1 MTNKNTEYEVN
12 NKNHKKNKKKQKKTR
27 DMNKGVIFIV
37 RFHDRVIIQN
47 LINEVKT
54 MWQPNLV

>member
-1 MTNKNTEYEVN
+1 
-12 NKNHKKNKKKQKKTR
+12 
-27 DMNKGVIFIV
+27 MNKGVIFIV

-54 MWQPNLV
+54 MWQPNNVV

>member
-12 NKNHKKNKKKQKKTR
+12 NKNLKKKKKKKTR

>member
-1 MTNKNTEYEVN
+1 
-12 NKNHKKNKKKQKKTR
+12 
-27 DMNKGVIFIV
+27 MNKGVIFIV
-37 RFHDRVIIQN
+37 RFHDTVIIQN

>member
-12 NKNHKKNKKKQKKTR
+12 NKNHKKKKKKTR
-27 DMNKGVIFIV
+27 DINKGVIFIV

>member
-12 NKNHKKNKKKQKKTR
+12 NKNHKKKKQKTR
-27 DMNKGVIFIV
+27 DINKGVIFIV

>member
-12 NKNHKKNKKKQKKTR
+12 KKNHKKKKKKKTR
-27 DMNKGVIFIV
+27 DMNEGVIFIV

>member
-12 NKNHKKNKKKQKKTR
+12 NKNHKKKKKQKTR
-27 DMNKGVIFIV
+27 DINKGVIFIV

>member
-12 NKNHKKNKKKQKKTR
+12 NKNHKKKEKKKTR